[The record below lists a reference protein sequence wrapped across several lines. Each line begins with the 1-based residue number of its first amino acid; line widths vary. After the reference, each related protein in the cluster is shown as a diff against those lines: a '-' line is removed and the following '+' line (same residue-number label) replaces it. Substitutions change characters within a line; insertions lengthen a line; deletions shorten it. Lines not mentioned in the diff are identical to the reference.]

1 MCRCTHNLRA
11 LFTKKYLHIPKM
23 RYIITSQQLKAK
35 PEKSGD
41 AKLQGLN
48 FVEIA
53 SCLNN

>member
-1 MCRCTHNLRA
+1 
-11 LFTKKYLHIPKM
+11 M